1 MKAAELIKDP
11 WVRCQDLPLSVYESA
26 STYHRNKSCDN
37 RNKMFDK
44 ENIADL
50 HNRAV
55 EQLVSK
61 SFTYTLQRDMGYKT
75 KDIEN
80 SLKGTENNRLAQN
93 YQRLVDKQ
101 IVSLSETTSPLDRF
115 AH

>member
-1 MKAAELIKDP
+1 MKAVDLIKDS
-11 WVRCQDLPLSVYESA
+11 WVRCQDLPLTVYETA
-26 STYHRNKSCDN
+26 STYHRNKSCEN
-37 RNKMFDK
+37 RNKVFDK

-55 EQLVSK
+55 DQLGSNSIPYFVK
-61 SFTYTLQRDMGYKT
+61 RGMGYKT

-80 SLKGTENNRLAQN
+80 SFKGTENNILAQN
-93 YQRLVDKQ
+93 YQRIVDKQ
-101 IVSLSETTSPLDRF
+101 ILSQSETTSPLDRF

>member
-1 MKAAELIKDP
+1 
-11 WVRCQDLPLSVYESA
+11 
-26 STYHRNKSCDN
+26 
-37 RNKMFDK
+37 
-44 ENIADL
+44 
-50 HNRAV
+50 
-55 EQLVSK
+55 
-61 SFTYTLQRDMGYKT
+61 MGYKT

-101 IVSLSETTSPLDRF
+101 IVSLSQTTSHLDRF